1 MAELEAKTNPVIV
14 DREAGETLSATTVS
28 YQKSDFDVLWL
39 RPPGGGWSPQ
49 NPFSLTGQPD
59 AERTGHFTVGLEPGQ
74 IYDIAI
80 FKDDRQPIDEQVVQ
94 TRARDVL
101 KGLLLVEESGNP

>member
-39 RPPGGGWSPQ
+39 RPP
-49 NPFSLTGQPD
+49 
-59 AERTGHFTVGLEPGQ
+59 
-74 IYDIAI
+74 
-80 FKDDRQPIDEQVVQ
+80 
-94 TRARDVL
+94 
-101 KGLLLVEESGNP
+101 